1 MPQSQSPLQPQLNPA
16 LTSEPQPHLQ
26 LQPSQPQSQSQLQP
40 LQPLQPTA
48 LPSHSHQQPWLSPE
62 TQPQVQSQ
70 QAAERGQESEQLG
83 GVSPDVHKEP
93 SARSANAPE
102 EEVREGPDASPWTLP
117 PQPKG
122 DRHADP
128 FGDLDFFADAEPK
141 PDKRPRRRRVDA

>member
-1 MPQSQSPLQPQLNPA
+1 MAVGQNQWYHFGDVKTEGTIWLLTHGQYQERTQIEMAPA
-16 LTSEPQPHLQ
+16 LI
-26 LQPSQPQSQSQLQP
+26 PSNL
-40 LQPLQPTA
+40 
-48 LPSHSHQQPWLSPE
+48 
-62 TQPQVQSQ
+62 
-70 QAAERGQESEQLG
+70 RLG